1 MRVHLR
7 TVSRSGHSHA
17 VSMCAWPTA
26 TVVCALARAGQRERG
41 GEHLPGGGRGAADV
55 VEVERV
61 EGPLQRPQQAGP
73 AGVVHGERAHGPVE
87 HLHVQDEVEDRAVED
102 GQVGL
107 AEAVERCGRRGV
119 ERAHR

>member
-1 MRVHLR
+1 MHLR

-26 TVVCALARAGQRERG
+26 TVVCALARAGSGERR
-41 GEHLPGGGRGAADV
+41 GEHLPRLRRGAADV
-55 VEVERV
+55 VEVEHV

-73 AGVVHGERAHGPVE
+73 ARVVQREGAHGPVQDLDVE
-87 HLHVQDEVEDRAVED
+87 DEVVDRAVED